1 VVFAPQEPAKGTR
14 RAAQTSDEWLRDN
27 PARTTKQSYEE
38 VLREARA
45 KFFKADPGGPV
56 AAATSTAQT
65 SKRVGDAPQRG
76 REMLPEWTPSQKADV
91 ALRMFRGTKRVARI
105 PLCAE
110 TAEKYR
116 ELMFLVARDELNK
129 FLARHPDPN
138 KNPRSPEWQIQTLM
152 YRSGVVARSPDADSR
167 TLSPQ
172 PEWVDFGSVRTA
184 LDSVQGQVYG
194 DGKPCIRYTGER
206 VTPLVAEARKGDPLA
221 WEAACRLAARMIEQG
236 DPLPPNLAGFAVD
249 VLLGKTTKP
258 KRQGRSRSAH
268 VVRDAAI
275 RNAARVLESQH
286 NFGPRTRNKASDP
299 YSICDAIAEALDIK
313 YEAVVKVVSRRK

>member
-1 VVFAPQEPAKGTR
+1 
-14 RAAQTSDEWLRDN
+14 
-27 PARTTKQSYEE
+27 
-38 VLREARA
+38 
-45 KFFKADPGGPV
+45 
-56 AAATSTAQT
+56 
-65 SKRVGDAPQRG
+65 
-76 REMLPEWTPSQKADV
+76 MLPEWTPSQKADV

-194 DGKPCIRYTGER
+194 DGSRASGTPAKER
-206 VTPLVAEARKGDPLA
+206 PPWSQKRGKATPSLGKPLA
-221 WEAACRLAARMIEQG
+221 AWRPA
-236 DPLPPNLAGFAVD
+236 
-249 VLLGKTTKP
+249 
-258 KRQGRSRSAH
+258 
-268 VVRDAAI
+268 
-275 RNAARVLESQH
+275 
-286 NFGPRTRNKASDP
+286 
-299 YSICDAIAEALDIK
+299 
-313 YEAVVKVVSRRK
+313 